1 MVCPY
6 CSAENAEGEVFCT
19 ECGRPLI
26 KQEKKKKELNR
37 EKYRTEG
44 SAVYYLSN
52 NSITTVD
59 ELKDV
64 VCFPDV
70 QQFVNG
76 KYDLIFYNLQGI
88 SLSDYIKQNS
98 EIKVTEIRA
107 LGERMLSIF
116 NSVQKKALIVGSCD
130 LEDFFL
136 FDCNPEMMMLRAV
149 RPMISLKDAALPSD
163 YKCGEFAAPEIRNED
178 TDRIKKNT
186 DVYLAAMI
194 LNRIM
199 IGERYIAGDID
210 SQLFWA
216 YNYTNAAF
224 GRQYRNYHH
233 WLGKCLSM
241 FPGKRE
247 RDMEACMKLFV
258 KCSNMDASQNW
269 SELNISDALETNV
282 GSGKKAVMQSAG
294 RDKGEWNEDVIE
306 KWENTEKGFIAYLL
320 ADGISNCDIGSGYIA
335 SNIIR
340 KNFIYVLEDHIN
352 EGFDDLTYDLVEQ
365 MAYQIVDLS
374 NTDIWEE
381 ALTFEESNGSIMGST
396 FIFLVIYEGGFYYY
410 SLGDSLLYLIRDGNM
425 IPLNSPDNAGFLA
438 LRNGKSYAE
447 YRKMEGKDNIAI
459 YVGGDYARN
468 RSRYY
473 EERCVETIALK
484 AGDIII
490 ASSDGVLDYYGTKL
504 SDTKWEKE
512 DALAQKLRERKKTL
526 QQRAKAIIQRDNRN
540 GGGDNL
546 SVILIEVEG
555 GKDNE

>member
-6 CSAENAEGEVFCT
+6 CSAENAEGEEFCT

-98 EIKVTEIRA
+98 EIKGTEIRA

-136 FDCNPEMMMLRAV
+136 FDCNPERMMLRAV
-149 RPMISLKDAALPSD
+149 RPMISLKDAALPPD

-247 RDMEACMKLFV
+247 RDMEACMKSFV

-294 RDKGEWNEDVIE
+294 RDKAEWNEDVIE
-306 KWENTEKGFIAYLL
+306 KWENTENGLSGRIA
-320 ADGISNCDIGSGYIA
+320 
-335 SNIIR
+335 
-340 KNFIYVLEDHIN
+340 
-352 EGFDDLTYDLVEQ
+352 
-365 MAYQIVDLS
+365 
-374 NTDIWEE
+374 
-381 ALTFEESNGSIMGST
+381 
-396 FIFLVIYEGGFYYY
+396 
-410 SLGDSLLYLIRDGNM
+410 
-425 IPLNSPDNAGFLA
+425 
-438 LRNGKSYAE
+438 
-447 YRKMEGKDNIAI
+447 
-459 YVGGDYARN
+459 DYTGW
-468 RSRYY
+468 YF
-473 EERCVETIALK
+473 
-484 AGDIII
+484 
-490 ASSDGVLDYYGTKL
+490 KL
-504 SDTKWEKE
+504 
-512 DALAQKLRERKKTL
+512 
-526 QQRAKAIIQRDNRN
+526 
-540 GGGDNL
+540 
-546 SVILIEVEG
+546 
-555 GKDNE
+555 